1 MSSGTAPHR
10 RPKVPTHN
18 GFHRSNDGP
27 PSARPRRRCYER
39 TGAFR
44 PGAERDQPR
53 QRVNQST
60 FVRPARRQPGF
71 APLVGSGRSAQAQS
85 FGLRAPS
92 RPVRHAR
99 SFNGPVRRRRL
110 RGQHREVP
118 SVPAGARDEH
128 TIEQEESGGGVC
140 CDCPGVLLVAS
151 AAALLNHA
159 ARLDRRALHTLQ
171 GPPRAARDTV

>member
-1 MSSGTAPHR
+1 M
-10 RPKVPTHN
+10 N
-18 GFHRSNDGP
+18 
-27 PSARPRRRCYER
+27 
-39 TGAFR
+39 
-44 PGAERDQPR
+44 QPR
-53 QRVNQST
+53 QRVNHPT

-71 APLVGSGRSAQAQS
+71 APLVGSGRRAQAQS

-128 TIEQEESGGGVC
+128 TIEQEESGGVVC

-159 ARLDRRALHTLQ
+159 AHLDRRALHTLQ
-171 GPPRAARDTV
+171 GPPRADRDTVWQRDRPGTGRPVGNSGESGSPQAIPRARKMSIRSNVRGSRRAEAG